1 MLIFLI
7 GFPNHFTNM
16 CEEITLNLA
25 RLAYGSAELINADTP
40 DEFALQI
47 IGTET
52 PNVIIGARRPSPRL
66 QQMLIQSRSRFI
78 MALSEP
84 WSVVAE
90 MIKVHHTDPITA
102 VRTVASSTASVL
114 RCAKSE
120 GALILTDRNG
130 SAPVDI
136 SIAIDH
142 HFSFNLGRA
151 ELPAGVPEARGP
163 DGDQGIDNWWQQTDA
178 GVKAL
183 VNGAL
188 DAFVDYAASGQ
199 IGQITWERS
208 LFYVGDNPGEPATRA
223 LDIAG
228 TSRCLIY
235 GPYITLPPGG
245 WTAHVVLACCRRAVG
260 MGLVVEV
267 TSDSL
272 VLGRTRLPLEQPG
285 IADATL
291 DFMVSETMETPIEI
305 RVFNERAA
313 IDGRIGL
320 GRVILVPR
328 MTLNRDNQDNV
339 VAELG
344 LEVG

>member
-7 GFPNHFTNM
+7 GFPNRFTNL
-16 CEEITLNLA
+16 CEGITLNLA
-25 RLAYGSAELINADTP
+25 RLAYGSAELISADTP
-40 DEFALQI
+40 DEFTLKI

-52 PNVIIGARRPSPRL
+52 PNVIVGARRPSPRL
-66 QQMLIQSRSRFI
+66 RQMLIQHGSRFI
-78 MALSEP
+78 VALSEP

-90 MIKVHHTDPITA
+90 MIRVHHADPITA

-114 RCAKSE
+114 GCAKSE
-120 GALILTDRNG
+120 GALTLTDRNG
-130 SAPVDI
+130 SAPIDI
-136 SIAIDH
+136 SMAVDH
-142 HFSFNLGRA
+142 HFSFQLGRA
-151 ELPAGVPEARGP
+151 ELLAGVPEAQQR
-163 DGDQGIDNWWQQTDA
+163 DSDQDIDNWWQQTDA
-178 GVKAL
+178 RLKAL

-235 GPYITLPPGG
+235 GPYITLPLGG
-245 WTAHVVLACCRRAVG
+245 WTAHVVLACSRRAVG
-260 MGLVVEV
+260 MSLVVEV
-267 TSDSL
+267 TSASL

-291 DFMVSETMETPIEI
+291 DFMVSETMETPIEV

-313 IDGRIGL
+313 IDGQIGL
-320 GRVILVPR
+320 GRVILIPR
-328 MTLNRDNQDNV
+328 ITLNRDNQDNV

-344 LEVG
+344 LELG